1 MIEYISGT
9 LASKKPTEAVVDIQG
24 LGYRL
29 MIPMSTF
36 ESLPG
41 KGKDVRLFCH
51 QHVREDALLLFGFA
65 TASERA
71 LFNLF
76 IGVSGI
82 GPKLALAALSSLPA
96 SELKHR
102 IRSGQADLLTRIPGV
117 GKKTAQ
123 RIVIE
128 LRDRVDDGDAGA
140 GSEHALDDRSSARAD
155 ALAALEALGMSR
167 NSADKSLTA
176 VLNKQ
181 PDVESAEDLI
191 RLALRS

>member
-1 MIEYISGT
+1 MIEYIAGKLS
-9 LASKKPTEAVVDIQG
+9 SKKPTEAIIDIHG

-29 MIPMSTF
+29 LIPMSTF
-36 ESLPG
+36 EALPEV
-41 KGKDVRLFCH
+41 GKDVRLLCH
-51 QHVREDALLLFGFA
+51 QHVREDALLLFGFG
-65 TASERA
+65 TASERS

-96 SELKHR
+96 AELKHR

-128 LRDRVDDGDAGA
+128 LRDRLDDDDDARLQLPVDDKTQ
-140 GSEHALDDRSSARAD
+140 ARAD

-167 NSADKSLTA
+167 NAADKNLTA
-176 VLNKQ
+176 ILNKQ
-181 PDVESAEDLI
+181 PEVTSAEDLI

>member
-1 MIEYISGT
+1 MIEYISGK
-9 LASKKPTEAVVDIQG
+9 LSSKKPTEAVIDING
-24 LGYRL
+24 LGYKL
-29 MIPMSTF
+29 LIPVSTYDL
-36 ESLPG
+36 LPDLG
-41 KGKDVRLFCH
+41 KEVMLLCY
-51 QHVREDALLLFGFA
+51 QHVREDALLLFGFY
-65 TASERA
+65 TASERT

-82 GPKLALAALSSLPA
+82 GPKLALAALSSLPT

-128 LRDRVDDGDAGA
+128 LRDRVDSGDEDAGV
-140 GSEHALDDRSSARAD
+140 STPQDPLSSARAD

-167 NSADKSLTA
+167 NAADRTLTS
-176 VLNKQ
+176 VLNKE
-181 PDVESAEDLI
+181 PDISTAEELI

>member
-1 MIEYISGT
+1 MIEYIAGT
-9 LASKKPTEAVVDIQG
+9 LSSKKPTEAIIDIQG
-24 LGYRL
+24 LGYKL
-29 MIPMSTF
+29 LIPMSTF
-36 ESLPG
+36 ESLPEI
-41 KGKDVRLFCH
+41 GKDARLLCH
-51 QHVREDALLLFGFA
+51 QHVREDALLLFGFG
-65 TASERA
+65 TASERS

-128 LRDRVDDGDAGA
+128 LRDRLDDGD
-140 GSEHALDDRSSARAD
+140 DDSGLQLPVDERTQARAD

-167 NSADKSLTA
+167 NAADKNLTLI
-176 VLNKQ
+176 LNKQ
-181 PDVESAEDLI
+181 PEITSAEDLI